1 MDIQQKHLVVL
12 LGLQLLLVVDGG
24 EGGISM
30 VVAVLE
36 GLLGQQL
43 LIARLQG
50 VALGRSVVQHLSVT
64 VGVVLPKKC
73 KYKSNLWFWN
83 KTNLYGNLGI
93 HAQKKR
99 LLCFHYWARLQI
111 INGNHSTNYST

>member
-1 MDIQQKHLVVL
+1 MSLKAAYIIDIKHKHLVVL

-24 EGGISM
+24 ERGISM

-50 VALGRSVVQHLSVT
+50 VALGRSVAQHLSVT

-73 KYKSNLWFWN
+73 
-83 KTNLYGNLGI
+83 I
-93 HAQKKR
+93 
-99 LLCFHYWARLQI
+99 
-111 INGNHSTNYST
+111 